1 MEPQYPPPRSLW
13 PHYRLEETIHPSP
26 AVGQYSDDGTTS
38 GELRALDC
46 NLSFHSDDFEME
58 GFSAGNFS
66 EVMGSAYRLILS
78 RSSNFRNMLLVRG
91 SVNGLSQKTKHLG
104 SQASS
109 GINGSNAM
117 LLLLLVVLLITRV
130 ADGQQAYVDNHQLD
144 CYNQRFNE
152 TTLGYV
158 CNGLNTSCQS
168 YLTFRTSP
176 LYNTPVYIG
185 YLLAAAAPEIA
196 SLNNLSSEFSSIPAD
211 TLVVVPVNCSCSGRR
226 YYQHEATYKLK
237 SHDETYFTVANN
249 TYQGLTTCQSL
260 MSQNPF
266 NDRQL
271 AVNETLRVPL
281 RCACPTANQ
290 TRTTAAAATTTRY
303 LLTYIVTWGDSIS
316 YIAELF
322 GVDQQ
327 SILDANQL
335 SSESVIFPFTPLL
348 VPLSGE
354 PNTSFLLRSPP
365 AAPPPVP
372 PLTPTDQTG
381 QIPSAGG
388 SSRKKWVFVGVGT
401 SLALLLVIAT
411 LLAVKFARRKKQSPP
426 IHSSTTAME
435 EETKGNKGTPPP
447 QWETESGSAWS
458 LSQGIK
464 NSVEA
469 LTLYKFHDLEVATD
483 HFSEANRIKG
493 SVYKGSINGDA
504 AAVKVMKGD
513 LSASPE
519 INILKTI
526 SHSNIIRLS
535 GFCVNDGTTYLVY
548 EYAENGALS
557 DWIFLG
563 PSKTKQQQ
571 LLLLQREKLTWKQR
585 VQIANDV
592 AEAINY
598 LHSYADPPYIH
609 KNLKTSNIL
618 LDADLR
624 GKVTNFGLARAA
636 AFEENENGDG
646 GASPLTR
653 HVVGTY
659 GYMAPEYVENGLI
672 TPKLDVFA
680 FGVVLLELLSG
691 KEAASRDELLF
702 TMINTVLEGDNVR
715 EKLRA
720 FIDPSLAD
728 NNEYPLDLAFSMA
741 QLAKGCVSVDLNA
754 RPSMPQVFMIL
765 SKILSSSLDWDPSHE
780 LHQSS
785 SVSGSIRSGR

>member
-26 AVGQYSDDGTTS
+26 AAGQYSDDGTTS

-46 NLSFHSDDFEME
+46 NLSFHSDNFEME

-78 RSSNFRNMLLVRG
+78 RSSNFRNMLLVGG

-104 SQASS
+104 SQASF

-117 LLLLLVVLLITRV
+117 LLLLLLVLLITRA

-185 YLLAAAAPEIA
+185 YLLAATAPEIA

-290 TRTTAAAATTTRY
+290 TSRTSAAATTTRY

-354 PNTSFLLRSPP
+354 PNTSFLLLPPP
-365 AAPPPVP
+365 AAPPPVS
-372 PLTPTDQTG
+372 PLTPTDQTSHF
-381 QIPSAGG
+381 PSAGG

-401 SLALLLVIAT
+401 TLALLLLIAT
-411 LLAVKFARRKKQSPP
+411 LLAVKFVRRKKQSPP

-469 LTLYKFHDLEVATD
+469 LTLYKFHDLELATNY
-483 HFSEANRIKG
+483 FSESNRIKG
-493 SVYKGSINGDA
+493 TVYKGSINGDA

-563 PSKTKQQQ
+563 PSKTKQQH
-571 LLLLQREKLTWKQR
+571 LLLQRETLTWKQR

-636 AFEENENGDG
+636 AFEENENEDG